1 MKGHPEVENENVL
14 EPTIGEQLRYED
26 FKRGVEKLESVS
38 ELRELV
44 LLLAKQAMV
53 LQPASIRYLAKE
65 AARNLTAAS
74 GQDWTKVA
82 SDIREHLMGDESS
95 E

>member
-1 MKGHPEVENENVL
+1 MKEHPEVENENLL

-26 FKRGVEKLESVS
+26 FKRGVEKLDSVS
-38 ELRELV
+38 ELKELV

-53 LQPASIRYLAKE
+53 LQPASIRYLARE
-65 AARNLTAAS
+65 AARNLTTAS
-74 GQDWTKVA
+74 DQDWTKVA
-82 SDIREHLMGDESS
+82 SDIRDHLMGDMSS